1 MRFQAFHRTGPIRPA
16 LGRMAALRTRV
27 FTQLTTNSPPQKK
40 DPKLRTTMN
49 PNTTAVILVGYQNDY
64 FAANGILR
72 GVVEEPHRVD
82 SVLANTLAFLRAMA
96 PTPMTLIATPI
107 VLEPDYRALANSVGI
122 LDTIKSSGAFKAG
135 TTGAENIPELAAFG
149 DRITYVKGKVGFNA
163 FSNTELDRV
172 LQDRGIKDVLVAGMV
187 TSLCIDST
195 GRAAYER
202 GYSVKILSDCT
213 SARTPA
219 EQDFFCQNIF
229 PLYGGVLDHQQ
240 AIEQLSTAVA

>member
-1 MRFQAFHRTGPIRPA
+1 
-16 LGRMAALRTRV
+16 
-27 FTQLTTNSPPQKK
+27 
-40 DPKLRTTMN
+40 MN
-49 PNTTAVILVGYQNDY
+49 AKTTALILVGYQNDY
-64 FAANGILR
+64 FAANAILR
-72 GVVEEPHRVD
+72 GVVEEPGRVD
-82 SVLANTLAFLRAMA
+82 SVLANSLAFIRAVA
-96 PTPMTLIATPI
+96 PTAMTIIATPI

-122 LDTIKSSGAFKAG
+122 LDKIKASGAFKAG
-135 TTGAENIPELAAFG
+135 TAGAEDIPELAAFG

-163 FSNTELDRV
+163 FSNTQLDGV
-172 LQDRGIKDVLVAGMV
+172 LKERGIRDTLIAGMV

-229 PLYGGVLDHQQ
+229 PLYGGVLDSKQ
-240 AIEQLSTAVA
+240 ALAQLAGGAA